1 MRSASRLTDTS
12 ASGYRPH
19 VTLRELIAA
28 ADSLRVPLL
37 VGFAAVV
44 IVTALI
50 GALHG
55 KGRGGR
61 APWRY
66 LYAVLVYAACVPGTF
81 AAVLVL
87 YSLFF
92 SGEDLLDVNVVIYL
106 VPIAAM
112 VATLGVM
119 RRNVDFDSV
128 PGFNRLTG
136 LMTMLGVAFVVAFVL
151 QRLRVWLFFGAPMIW
166 FFVLVA
172 ALFALF
178 KWGGRLLLGRRRS

>member
-1 MRSASRLTDTS
+1 M
-12 ASGYRPH
+12 
-19 VTLRELIAA
+19 TLRELIAA
-28 ADSLRVPLL
+28 ADSVRVPLL
-37 VGFAAVV
+37 VGFSAVV

-50 GALHG
+50 GGLHG

-81 AAVLVL
+81 AAVLVV
-87 YSLFF
+87 YALFF
-92 SGEDLLDVNVVIYL
+92 SGENLLDVSVVIYV
-106 VPIAAM
+106 VPIVAM
-112 VATLGVM
+112 VATLIVM

-136 LMTMLGVAFVVAFVL
+136 LMTMLLVAFLAAFVL

-178 KWGGRLLLGRRRS
+178 KWGGRLFFGRRRP

>member
-1 MRSASRLTDTS
+1 
-12 ASGYRPH
+12 
-19 VTLRELIAA
+19 VTLRELITA

-37 VGFAAVV
+37 IGFSAVV

-50 GALHG
+50 GGLHG

-66 LYAVLVYAACVPGTF
+66 LYSVLVYAACVPGTF

-87 YSLFF
+87 YALFF
-92 SGEDLLDVNVVIYL
+92 SGENLLDVNVIIYL

-136 LMTMLGVAFVVAFVL
+136 LMTMLVVAFVVAFVL

-178 KWGGRLLLGRRRS
+178 KWGGRLLFGRRRS